1 VLVTYFHSS
10 HTKHTSNYLCY
21 FQERLSK
28 GIELVGDEDVA
39 RALIVACG
47 GAYEPVVA
55 VYDKL
60 LTNGAVVPSLNLKL
74 CLLRSI
80 LVVLREWVSTVTGSV
95 ALTYYTAFWMDR
107 TSVIN
112 QGVRDKIISLANRF
126 VSGLLLFYWE
136 FGGNRH
142 SK

>member
-1 VLVTYFHSS
+1 M
-10 HTKHTSNYLCY
+10 
-21 FQERLSK
+21 
-28 GIELVGDEDVA
+28 A

-74 CLLRSI
+74 RLLRSI
-80 LVVLREWVSTVTGSV
+80 LVVLCERASSVTGST
-95 ALTYYTAFWMDR
+95 ALTYSGAFWMDR

-126 VSGLLLFYWE
+126 VSGLLFLIGNLVGTGTMSRCKHSFCHILFHLLE
-136 FGGNRH
+136 
-142 SK
+142 

>member
-1 VLVTYFHSS
+1 M
-10 HTKHTSNYLCY
+10 
-21 FQERLSK
+21 
-28 GIELVGDEDVA
+28 A

-60 LTNGAVVPSLNLKL
+60 LTNGAVVPSLTLKL
-74 CLLRSI
+74 RLLRSI
-80 LVVLREWVSTVTGSV
+80 LVVLCEWASTVTGSTT
-95 ALTYYTAFWMDR
+95 LTYSGAFWMDR

-126 VSGLLLFYWE
+126 VSGFCSYSE
-136 FGGNRH
+136 FGG
-142 SK
+142 

>member
-1 VLVTYFHSS
+1 
-10 HTKHTSNYLCY
+10 
-21 FQERLSK
+21 LSK

-55 VYDKL
+55 VYNKL

-74 CLLRSI
+74 RLLRSI
-80 LVVLREWVSTVTGSV
+80 LVVLGEWASTVTGST
-95 ALTYYTAFWMDR
+95 ALTYSGAFWMDR

-112 QGVRDKIISLANRF
+112 QGVRDKIISLANRL
-126 VSGLLLFYWE
+126 VSDFFYWE
-136 FGGNRH
+136 FGMNRH
-142 SK
+142 SKLDASTISVVCFPIYWNNLEIICSF